1 MATRFNW
8 VEWLASCNNF
18 NIDFHL
24 DMASEQGQ
32 VTVAVTSWCAFK
44 TNNSKSFICNYSGFE
59 LIMVMCPTGWQT
71 VQQVHPPICNGN
83 CQLACAMP
91 PNNNNNNRN
100 GEHPQGA
107 KGCLW
112 WALPQDKRIA
122 MPEAAWDTSS
132 WSWFQCL
139 LNCSQNSSFSS
150 NLPYLTSLKF
160 LSSTSNFNTQ
170 YFVKNHQIFIRYNS
184 FFSLLF

>member
-1 MATRFNW
+1 MPQKRKETEIERQRDLWVAEELIDFVATPMATRFNW
-8 VEWLASCNNF
+8 VEWLASCNSF

-44 TNNSKSFICNYSGFE
+44 TNNSKSLICNYSAFE

-91 PNNNNNNRN
+91 PTTTTTATAMASILNV
-100 GEHPQGA
+100 PSQGLSVVSFA
-107 KGCLW
+107 TRWTNCN
-112 WALPQDKRIA
+112 
-122 MPEAAWDTSS
+122 AWSY
-132 WSWFQCL
+132 WR
-139 LNCSQNSSFSS
+139 
-150 NLPYLTSLKF
+150 
-160 LSSTSNFNTQ
+160 
-170 YFVKNHQIFIRYNS
+170 YFI
-184 FFSLLF
+184 L